1 MHIPTHKIL
10 VSALLSALMT
20 LAFGVP
26 SAGAFE
32 PTAYTE
38 RSLLAGDRPVVRAG
52 VNSEGLY
59 LITNAR
65 LKALGFND
73 PSKVRVYGYG
83 GRRIADVLSQDTYTD
98 DLPEVYSEYVEGRGV
113 VFYATGTGEWTLRQ
127 DEYWHY
133 EQNPYTTRSYYF
145 ISESDSP
152 RREAET
158 IGSSNPGNNAATTFM
173 ERLHHEQELVSPGE
187 AGALLVGEDFRNTT
201 NRTFEFELTDAAPDS
216 DDNPGGR
223 LECSFVAN
231 TVNTGPRLRFS
242 INGTTLESNSSDA
255 LPTTMSSQHYH
266 GSEALARHTFRL
278 PDSRKLS
285 AGVQLTSASGLRLA
299 NLNYL
304 SISYRRKLTL
314 PRSGSLC
321 FRAQGTGAILAD
333 APETTR
339 VWDVTDPSGIMV
351 LAAGIGSGGLQWSTP
366 YNGLREYAAWRPDAT
381 LPEPAEFRSVAAQN
395 LHAPREIY
403 PQMVII
409 APAAYRSASERLAA
423 LHAEDGLTVEIVE
436 PEQIYNEFSSGAP
449 DPSGIRR
456 YLKMLYDRSL
466 AASPESPLQYA
477 LLFTRPTF
485 DPRHLT
491 NFMAN
496 AGYPTIPSWMPRD
509 VRASL
514 SDTEGFTTDDFIA
527 MLEDGSGGRLGY
539 DHLSIAVGRVPV
551 TSAVQAAS
559 VVDKFTEYKKR
570 GRTGLWRHRYLF
582 TADDEDNGIH
592 LQQTES
598 QLKGITSTAGN
609 QHFLRKIYLDSY
621 ERSGKQYPAARED
634 LFRYL
639 EEGVVWWNFIG
650 HANTTSWTGNGL
662 LTFTD
667 MNNMY
672 LRHWPFLYTA
682 TCDFLRWD
690 SNTTSGGEYIFM
702 ERYGGGIGA
711 VSAVRPVY
719 ISDNGM
725 LSEAMGRALAAR
737 DHEGRFLT
745 PGEIYRRAKNDIRN
759 SRGDKV
765 ESSNRLR
772 YVFMGDPAL
781 HLAIPD
787 NVITIDLPADG
798 SDIVLG
804 TGGTYEL
811 SGRITDPVTGETLS
825 DFNGTLSAELY
836 DAERSVTT
844 YGWGEGKEM
853 VYDDYGSILV
863 STAATVENG
872 VFTLRIAMPEASA
885 QNYRPAALSLYASS
899 TPQAAGEVRTQAA
912 GLFRELYVYGE
923 APTAEA
929 DTEAPKIDLLA
940 LNHHSFQNGSIV
952 NPSPAIIAEI
962 SDNVGINTSTTGIG
976 RQMNAIL
983 DGKTVYSQI
992 SAGYTPYSDGRP
1004 GGSIIYTIEN
1014 LAEGAHSL
1022 TLRVWDTSGN
1032 KAERS
1037 IDFYVEK
1044 DKAPVIYRVYTDT
1057 NPASTVA
1064 NFYVSHD
1071 RPEAMATVSVTVYNL
1086 LGKPLWTG
1094 SAQGPSDMFE
1104 SVPVSWDLT
1113 DSGGRRVNRGIYIY
1127 RATIGTED
1135 GIYETGSQRIAV
1147 TSGE

>member
-1 MHIPTHKIL
+1 MHIFSHKIF
-10 VSALLSALMT
+10 AFGLLPFLIA
-20 LAFGVP
+20 LAFSVP

-32 PTAYTE
+32 TSVYTE
-38 RSLLAGDRPVVRAG
+38 RSLLAGDRPVVRAA

-59 LITNAR
+59 IIPVAR
-65 LKALGFND
+65 LKSLGFND
-73 PSKVRVYGYG
+73 PSKVRIYGYG
-83 GRRIADVLSQDTYTD
+83 GRRIDDVLSQDTYAD

-113 VFYATGTGEWTLRQ
+113 VFYAIGSGRWTWRQ
-127 DEYWHY
+127 NDYWHY
-133 EQNPYTTRSYYF
+133 DVNPYTSRSYYF
-145 ISESDSP
+145 ISEADSP
-152 RREAET
+152 RKEAEV
-158 IGSSNPGNNAATTFM
+158 IGSPRPGNNAATTFM
-173 ERLHHEQELVSPGE
+173 DRLHYEQELVSPGE
-187 AGALLVGEDFRNTT
+187 AGALLVGEDFRNTMSR
-201 NRTFEFELTDAAPDS
+201 NFEFELTDAAPDS
-216 DDNPGGR
+216 EDNPGGR

-231 TVNTGPRLRFS
+231 TATSGPRLQFS
-242 INGTTLESNSSDA
+242 INGTTLESNNSDI
-255 LPTTMSSQHYH
+255 LPTTTSNQHYH
-266 GSEALARHTFRL
+266 GSEALARHTFRV
-278 PDSRKLS
+278 PDSRKLT
-285 AGVQLTSASGLRLA
+285 AGIRLVSSGGLRLA

-304 SISYRRKLTL
+304 SISYRRNLTL
-314 PRSGSLC
+314 PRTGSLC
-321 FRAQGTGAILAD
+321 FQAQGTGAILAG

-339 VWDVTDPSGIMV
+339 IWDVTDPSEIMV
-351 LAAGIGSGGLQWSTP
+351 LDAGASGGGMQWSTP
-366 YNGLREYAAWRPDAT
+366 YNGLREYAAWKPDAT
-381 LPEPAEFRSVAAQN
+381 LPEPVEFRNVSPQN

-403 PQMVII
+403 PQMVIV

-423 LHAEDGLTVEIVE
+423 LHAEDGLVVEIAD

-466 AASPESPLQYA
+466 EASPDNPLQYV

-491 NFMAN
+491 NYMSS

-509 VRASL
+509 VKSSL

-527 MLEDGSGGRLGY
+527 MLEDGSGSRLGY
-539 DHLSIAVGRVPV
+539 DYLSIAVGRVPV
-551 TSAVQAAS
+551 TSAAQASSA
-559 VVDKFTEYKKR
+559 VDKFTEYKKKA
-570 GRTGLWRHRYLF
+570 RTGLWRHRYLF

-598 QLKGITSTAGN
+598 QIKGITSVENN

-725 LSEAMGRALAAR
+725 LSEAMGRALAVR
-737 DHEGRFLT
+737 DRNGRLLT

-759 SRGDKV
+759 SRGDRV

-781 HLAIPD
+781 KLAIPD
-787 NVITIDLPADG
+787 NIVTIDLPEDG

-804 TGGTYEL
+804 TSGVYEL
-811 SGRITDPVTGETLS
+811 SGRITDPLTGETLT

-844 YGWGEGKEM
+844 YGWGEGKKDI
-853 VYDDYGSILV
+853 YNDYGAILV
-863 STAATVENG
+863 STGATVENG
-872 VFTLRIAMPEASA
+872 VFTLRLAMPEATA
-885 QNYRPAALSLYASS
+885 QNYRPATLSLYASS
-899 TPQAAGEVRTQAA
+899 TPQTPGATPTQAA

-923 APTAEA
+923 APVTEA

-976 RQMNAIL
+976 RQMNAVL
-983 DGKTVYSQI
+983 DGKKVYSQI
-992 SAGYTPYSDGRP
+992 SAGYTPYSDGRT
-1004 GGSIIYTIEN
+1004 GGSIVYTVED
-1014 LAEGAHSL
+1014 LDEGAHTL

-1064 NFYVSHD
+1064 NFYISHD

-1094 SAQGPSDMFE
+1094 ASQGPSDMFE

-1113 DSGGRRVNRGIYIY
+1113 DSAGRRVGRGIYIY
-1127 RATIGTED
+1127 RATIETES
-1135 GIYETGSQRIAV
+1135 GCYETASQRIAV